1 MAATE
6 ERIAQI
12 STPPNVAKP
21 TPPANNQVQ
30 DWGRYGRIL
39 LFFARVIAHVILW
52 DLLAGRVPLLRA
64 WVRRNRP
71 ERYRKWARRFRAL
84 AVNMGGVMIKLGQF
98 LSSRLDI
105 LPPEITEELQ
115 GLQDEVPPV
124 EFAQIEQLLRQE
136 LGDISQR
143 FARFERQPLA
153 AASLGQAY
161 RAYLNPIPGINGA
174 ELGEKVVVKV
184 QRPHIEQIVQ
194 TDLAALGVVAQW
206 VMRYGPIRRRA
217 NVPALMDEFAATLW
231 EELDYLA
238 EADNAE
244 RFAQMYANSE
254 YVYIPAVY
262 RNHSTARVIV
272 LEDVESLKIT
282 DKTGMLAAG
291 INPAQ
296 VADQLLDA
304 YFYQCFHEGFF
315 HADPHPGNLFVR
327 PREDLPWPSGNGSG
341 PPVGRPFWLIFI
353 DFGMVG
359 RIPELMGQNLRKII
373 ISVTQRDAEQL
384 TEAYSSLGFFLPGA
398 DLARITEAQERLL
411 EQIWGRKLLELAQ
424 PDPKELEALGHEFRD
439 ILFDFPFQIPQD
451 FIYLGRAL
459 GIVSGLVSQLNPE
472 INPWYKIEQYG
483 EQLIHSEQSG
493 REFTRETLLELVRPY
508 LAAPG
513 RVRRVI
519 EAAEKGK
526 LKVQSVPAR
535 ETQQQLDRIE
545 RRMSQLSWS
554 ILGAASMIS
563 AALIYLGRKNGK
575 S

>member
-1 MAATE
+1 MSVAPGA
-6 ERIAQI
+6 
-12 STPPNVAKP
+12 AKP
-21 TPPANNQVQ
+21 TPPADDRVR

-52 DLLAGRVPLLRA
+52 DLLGGRMPLLRA
-64 WVRRNRP
+64 WVRRTRP
-71 ERYRKWARRFRAL
+71 DRYRRWARRFRTL
-84 AVNMGGVMIKLGQF
+84 AINMGGVMIKLGQF

-105 LPPEITEELQ
+105 LPPEITGELQ

-124 EFAQIEQLLRQE
+124 EFGQIEQLLSQE
-136 LGDISQR
+136 LGDISRR

-161 RAYLNPIPGINGA
+161 RAYLYPPPGVNGSA
-174 ELGEKVVVKV
+174 LGEKVVVKV

-194 TDLAALGVVAQW
+194 TDLAALRVVAQW

-217 NVPALMDEFAATLW
+217 NVPALMAEFAVTLW
-231 EELDYLA
+231 DELDYLA

-254 YVYIPAVY
+254 YVYIPAIY

-272 LEDVESLKIT
+272 LEDVESLKIN
-282 DKTGMLAAG
+282 DKAGMLAAG
-291 INPAQ
+291 IDPVQ

-359 RIPELMGQNLRKII
+359 RIPQLMGQNLRKIV
-373 ISVTQRDAEQL
+373 ISVTQRNAVQL

-398 DLARITEAQERLL
+398 DLERITEAQELLL

-424 PDPKELEALGHEFRD
+424 PDPKEIEALGHEFRD

-483 EQLIHSEQSG
+483 EQLIRGEQPA

-526 LKVQSVPAR
+526 LKVQSIPAR

-545 RRMSQLSWS
+545 RRMNQLSWS
-554 ILGAASMIS
+554 ILGAAGMIS
-563 AALIYLGRKNGK
+563 AALIYLRRKNGQ